1 MGQIVANYYREKPY
15 QGYMGATPSKP
26 VQRYMLTGNRVD
38 EIHNAV
44 VHTFTMGDVDDPILY
59 AGEPLYQWQQSDA
72 GKWVMEHAVESP
84 MWHRQQD
91 AMQWGHTF
99 AITAKLKA
107 KDYSFFL
114 LKWGEKGT
122 RK

>member
-1 MGQIVANYYREKPY
+1 MGSIVANYYNKPFE
-15 QGYMGATPSKP
+15 GYLGEAPKKVTY
-26 VQRYMLTGNRVD
+26 RYMLTGDRVD

-44 VHTFTMGDVDDPILY
+44 VHTFTMGDVEDPILY
-59 AGEPLYQWQQSDA
+59 AGEPLYQWQQSEA
-72 GKWVMEHAVESP
+72 GKWIMEHAVEPP
-84 MWHRQQD
+84 MWHKQQD
-91 AMQWGHTF
+91 SMNWGYTF

>member
-1 MGQIVANYYREKPY
+1 MANYYSKPY
-15 QGYMGATPSKP
+15 EGYLGEAPNKVTHK
-26 VQRYMLTGNRVD
+26 YMVIDDRVH

-44 VHTFTMGDVDDPILY
+44 VHTFSMGDVDDPILY
-59 AGEPLYQWQQSDA
+59 AAQPLIEWQNSEP
-72 GKWVMEHAVESP
+72 GKWIMEHSIETP

-91 AMQWGHTF
+91 AMNWGHTF

-107 KDYSFFL
+107 KDYSYFL

-122 RK
+122 R